1 MTNLTKCKKCEDVY
15 LTNPRSKMKGV
26 CRECENDVGVGKVG
40 KGFSYQWPS
49 VVRSAGSMLIEL
61 KFLIIRQRVIGA

>member
-15 LTNPRSKMKGV
+15 LTNPTSKMKGV

-40 KGFSYQWPS
+40 KGFSYQ
-49 VVRSAGSMLIEL
+49 
-61 KFLIIRQRVIGA
+61 